1 LRPPSFSN
9 CLAMVCCLLSFL
21 LSALGEDRKPEAD
34 SLFRVIINNRFGF
47 MNRAGKL
54 VIPARF
60 QEVYDFYDGRAVIR
74 FRTKP
79 RKVHR
84 QDG

>member
-1 LRPPSFSN
+1 
-9 CLAMVCCLLSFL
+9 
-21 LSALGEDRKPEAD
+21 
-34 SLFRVIINNRFGF
+34 